1 MAQVIWIYSTFVVLV
16 LLSGLFSASETAYTS
31 LSPVQVIKLAN
42 SKNLA
47 KRLAARLHSQVDA
60 LITTILISNNLV
72 NISATV
78 VSTVIVLETYGESAL
93 TAGTAFVTL
102 VIILF
107 GEVIPKQ
114 VAISHNEF
122 FAATVALPLYLIMK
136 VLFPL
141 VWLVSRVSDTF
152 LILFGGRRRRDLSL
166 EGILIM
172 VRAAQ
177 QRGLLGAGQ
186 DRVVKNLFT
195 SHAVTV
201 RSVMTHRTLMFRLN
215 QKLKVREALPKALEE
230 GYSRI
235 PVYKDHPE
243 EITGVVLLK
252 DLFQQYHQGNGEAPL
267 HRFMM
272 EPFFLPESR
281 KVSQAFWDM
290 LAKNQSLAIVLDE
303 YGGVS
308 GLVTR
313 EDLLEEFFGEMYD
326 EDEVVHEQLI
336 QTLPDGTH
344 QVLGMTPLR
353 VLSEFLKIP
362 YVHER
367 VTTFGGLL
375 LQLAGHIPAP
385 GEEITT
391 PFGRAVVREVARHRV
406 ISAIL
411 IP

>member
-1 MAQVIWIYSTFVVLV
+1 MLEVIWIYSTFVVLIV
-16 LLSGLFSASETAYTS
+16 LSALFSASETAFTS

-42 SKNLA
+42 SKNPA
-47 KRLAARLHSQVDA
+47 KRLAARLHAQVDT

-136 VLFPL
+136 VLFPM
-141 VWLVSRVSDTF
+141 VWVVSRVSDAF

-177 QRGLLGAGQ
+177 QRGLLGVGQ

-252 DLFQQYHQGNGEAPL
+252 DLFQQHYQGNADVPL
-267 HRFMM
+267 YRLMM

-290 LAKNQSLAIVLDE
+290 QARNQSLAIVLDE

-344 QVLGMTPLR
+344 LVLGMTPLR
-353 VLSEFLKIP
+353 VLSEVLKIP
-362 YVHER
+362 DVHDR

-375 LQLAGHIPAP
+375 LQLAGHIPTP

-406 ISAIL
+406 ISAVL